1 MNDTF
6 NNILFLEG
14 QFSLQ
19 GTTRALLDYAHFNE
33 KILKNK
39 SFLAFGK
46 KLDIYPW
53 NEPHYKPF
61 IDNTFESLK
70 KRFTLKEYKNEND
83 LEKFIIENNIHCV
96 YQIKS
101 GEPVGFL
108 SKNAKNLI
116 HSVFPQPPQNVHGDR
131 FAFVSKWLSDTCS
144 KGTIPYVP
152 HMINVPKIDK
162 QKSRIDIRNKYN
174 IPEDAFVYGR
184 IGGYND
190 FNLDFVYS
198 AIKKSL
204 NVRNDLYFL
213 FICTKPFISHERVL
227 FLDPILDLKEKY
239 NHIAA
244 TDAMIHARHHG
255 ETFGLAIAEF
265 CALNKPILTWKH
277 GIGKGYIEILK
288 NDAIYYEDE
297 NNLLETLISF
307 KPDSNK
313 DYNSYKEFSPE
324 KVMLQFNNIFL
335 KNL

>member
-1 MNDTF
+1 MK
-6 NNILFLEG
+6 NILFLEG

-19 GTTRALLDYAHFNE
+19 GTTRALLDYALFNE
-33 KILKNK
+33 KILNNK

-53 NEPHYKPF
+53 NEPYYKTF
-61 IDNTFESLK
+61 IDNTYNSLK
-70 KRFTLKEYKNEND
+70 NRFLLKEYKNEND
-83 LEKFIIENNIHCV
+83 LEDFIKENKVHSV

-144 KGTIPYVP
+144 NGNIPYVP
-152 HMINVPKIDK
+152 HMVNVPKIDIDN
-162 QKSRIDIRNKYN
+162 SRKEIRKKYN
-174 IPEDAFVYGR
+174 IPDDAFVYGR
-184 IGGYND
+184 IGGYTD
-190 FNLDFVYS
+190 FNLDFVFS
-198 AIKKSL
+198 AIEKSL
-204 NVRNDLYFL
+204 KQRKDIYFL
-213 FICTKPFISHERVL
+213 LICTKPFISHERVIYV
-227 FLDPILDLKEKY
+227 DPILDLKEKY
-239 NHIAA
+239 RYIAA

-288 NDAIYYEDE
+288 NDAIYYEEEMDLVHLFL
-297 NNLLETLISF
+297 NF
-307 KPDSNK
+307 KPEKDK
-313 DYNSYKEFSPE
+313 DYNSYKDFSPE
-324 KVMLQFNNIFL
+324 NVIQQFNNVFL

>member
-1 MNDTF
+1 MS
-6 NNILFLEG
+6 NILFLEG

-46 KLDIYPW
+46 KVDAYPW
-53 NEPHYKPF
+53 NEPYYKSYM
-61 IDNTFESLK
+61 DNTFESLK
-70 KRFTLKEYKNEND
+70 QRFSLKEYKNDED
-83 LEKFIIENNIHCV
+83 LENFIIQNKIDCV
-96 YQIKS
+96 YHIKS
-101 GEPVGFL
+101 GEPTGFI

-116 HSVFPQPPQNVHGDR
+116 HSVFPQPLSNVHGDR
-131 FAFVSKWLSDTCS
+131 FAFVSKWLSEMCS
-144 KGTIPYVP
+144 NGTVPYVP
-152 HMINVPKIDK
+152 HMVNIPKIDIK
-162 QKSRIDIRNKYN
+162 YSKKEIRKKYN
-174 IPEDAFVYGR
+174 IPENAFVYGR

-198 AIKKSL
+198 AIHKAL
-204 NVRNDLYFL
+204 NIRKDLYFL
-213 FICTKPFISHERVL
+213 FICTKPFISHERVI

-239 NHIAA
+239 KHIAA

-288 NDAIYYEDE
+288 NDAIYYEEERD
-297 NNLLETLISF
+297 LLQLLLNF
-307 KPDSNK
+307 KPEENM
-313 DYNSYKEFSPE
+313 DYNSYKDFSPE
-324 KVMLQFNNIFL
+324 KVINQFNKVFL
-335 KNL
+335 ENL